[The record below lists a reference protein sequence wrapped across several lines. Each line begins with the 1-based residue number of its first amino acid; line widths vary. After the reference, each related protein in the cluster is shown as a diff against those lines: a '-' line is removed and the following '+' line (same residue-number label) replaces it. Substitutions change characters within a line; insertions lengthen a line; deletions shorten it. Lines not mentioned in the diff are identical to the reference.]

1 MENKKLFIVQG
12 VDGLIVGTQLHLS
25 QESQAFLILDE
36 NEISANIPTNILVI
50 DSSKIVRF
58 DSNAQQPQQPQEVPV
73 PNVEEPEIP
82 FPAEQKLS
90 PEVEY

>member
-25 QESQAFLILDE
+25 QESQSFFILDE
-36 NEISANIPTNILVI
+36 NEISGNIPTSILVI

-58 DSNAQQPQQPQEVPV
+58 DSNAQQPQEVPV